1 MKRKCLAVGI
11 ILLFVGVTI
20 APTINFNTV
29 KASNDNDLVEVTTEK
44 YQDFQGL
51 SDNDTPRYPKLL
63 AFVVLIFRFKLNR
76 GFWLYDHS
84 MVWIRN
90 QLYIVHPLLLLR
102 GLWLMWK
109 ATGLAAR
116 WMFLATV
123 LGWNWGIEDFLNPSQ
138 SKNVG

>member
-1 MKRKCLAVGI
+1 MKMKKLLVLGV
-11 ILLFVGVTI
+11 ILLFIGVAV
-20 APTINFNTV
+20 APSINQSVV
-29 KASNDNDLVEVTTEK
+29 KASTNDDLVEVTAH
-44 YQDFQGL
+44 QDYNQLNG
-51 SDNDTPRYPKLL
+51 NETPRYPKLL

-84 MVWIRN
+84 MVWIRD